1 MSLLDRQRAIRS
13 ADAALR
19 EADLPM
25 YADVVVSLHRL
36 IEAVEKLSAEWPGKN
51 PPNVQAKRVM
61 HYALEGKEITSV
73 FLRNPVEYERIRRQ
87 ARDEMMKL
95 IAIAKK
101 LASSPG
107 RLGNDDIP
115 HIDDIDF

>member
-1 MSLLDRQRAIRS
+1 MSLIERQQAIRS

-36 IEAVEKLSAEWPGKN
+36 IEAVDKLSAQWPGKKA
-51 PPNVQAKRVM
+51 PNVQAQRVM
-61 HYALEGKEITSV
+61 HYALEGKEITRV
-73 FLRNPVEYERIRRQ
+73 FQRNPVEHEKLRRH
-87 ARDEMMKL
+87 ARQEMTRL
-95 IAIAKK
+95 IEFTKK

-107 RLGNDDIP
+107 RPADDISD
-115 HIDDIDF
+115 IDDIDF